1 MAPAY
6 PYDAGMEPI
15 HPTLLRRPNPG
26 GIPSIVED
34 VIPGDPWDYFI
45 LQVGD
50 AWSVKH
56 QPSGKEVYAGVGPVE
71 VLRSPA
77 PF

>member
-1 MAPAY
+1 MKS
-6 PYDAGMEPI
+6 E

-26 GIPSIVED
+26 AIPSIVEE
-34 VIPGDPWDYFI
+34 ILPGNAWDYTVVQ
-45 LQVGD
+45 LGD

-56 QPSGKEVYAGVGPVE
+56 LPSGKEVYAGLGPVE
-71 VLRSPA
+71 VLRSRA